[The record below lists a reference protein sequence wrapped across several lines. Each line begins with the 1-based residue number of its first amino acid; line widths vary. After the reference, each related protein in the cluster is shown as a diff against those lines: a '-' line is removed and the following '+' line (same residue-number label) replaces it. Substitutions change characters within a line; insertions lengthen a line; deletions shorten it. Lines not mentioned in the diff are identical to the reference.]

1 VIDRPVDLPIYA
13 FSGSREFTDRALV
26 VKVLRGLLRE
36 HGPRM
41 RVRVGDATRG
51 LDKLVREE
59 ATRLGIV
66 PWVEICY
73 WPPRGATKQQ
83 KWLAAHDRNIRVVI
97 GSSRHPGWPQ
107 ELWAFFAP
115 GPRSPGTSDA
125 VKIAID
131 SYVVVKVYH
140 SGRWTEH

>member
-1 VIDRPVDLPIYA
+1 MATQTPELSVYA
-13 FSGSREFTDRALV
+13 FSGSRAFSDRQLV
-26 VKVLRGLLRE
+26 VKVLRGLLRQ

-41 RVRVGDATRG
+41 RVRVGDAPTG

-59 ATRLGIV
+59 ARRLGIA

-73 WPPRGATKQQ
+73 WPPKGATKRER
-83 KWLAAHDRNIRVVI
+83 WLAAHERNLRVVI

-125 VKIAID
+125 VKIAIAEH
-131 SYVVVKVYH
+131 VITKVYH
-140 SGRWTEH
+140 SGRWTEY